1 MWMKQT
7 ISEQRKLLTT
17 WFEPAMLNLSK
28 ICVVVWPDLDSL
40 DEILSRHFASIP
52 HCHLVYAV
60 DKFGKQISSN
70 ISANGIDTTYRD
82 QDLSRR
88 PYCVSLYPKRHFM
101 LSSVYISQNTGCPC
115 LSAVQ
120 PVIDERQNFF
130 GFVVADFDIRRL
142 PLSVKPPKATPF
154 PQQHHYKTPH
164 KSSQPRRVTNLLDKY
179 LSDIQGILNKL
190 ISEHG
195 VFHCTLHYSS
205 ATAQLWQMDDPYQ
218 YCLYDVE
225 QLLDP
230 DMYQIYPRLPY
241 SDKAKVSCREVQLVL
256 EHFRILRLA
265 DESIYLRYGSLNIMN
280 GMVGLS
286 FSFDGSQ
293 YMSVPD
299 FLNKDLSYW
308 FEQAAMNV
316 NLRLHRGN
324 GKEQLSSVSDC
335 LKNQLRM
342 SETYRIAESWHD
354 SSKPSGLDG
363 NLKVWTKT

>member
-265 DESIYLRYGSLNIMN
+265 DA
-280 GMVGLS
+280 
-286 FSFDGSQ
+286 FDGSQ

-316 NLRLHRGN
+316 NLRLHRKN
-324 GKEQLSSVSDC
+324 GKEQLSVSDC
-335 LKNQLRM
+335 FKNQLRM